1 MSFNKYITKQN
12 LKYNLLI
19 TGISGDIGSATC
31 KHFRQKN
38 FNIYGISRKNHE
50 NIDNVINIKHD
61 LSKSPLHLTNI
72 DYCIHT
78 AGISPSKKWNNKY
91 IIENGVIT
99 NNLLKSLSN
108 TNCKRLIFL
117 SSISIYDGLS
127 KCKVIDETTDITN
140 PYGYGL
146 SKYISEKI
154 IENNYLTYTILRIP
168 GIIIKNKKKIWLE
181 KTIDLATQSK
191 NIEIYNHDDYFN
203 NVLSI
208 YDLLNFTELQLM
220 DRSPSNYTFTLGA
233 SKMIKMHEM
242 AKYVV
247 DITNSKSTIHI
258 KESKYNNPYIKSA
271 NAIRNGF
278 KPTGVLDTIKYY
290 INLK

>member
-1 MSFNKYITKQN
+1 

-19 TGISGDIGSATC
+19 TGITGDIGSATC
-31 KHFRQKN
+31 KYFRQKN
-38 FNIYGISRKNHE
+38 FNIYGISRKNHK
-50 NIDNVINIKHD
+50 NIDNVININHD
-61 LSKSPLHLTNI
+61 LSKSQLHLLNI

-154 IENNYLTYTILRIP
+154 IEDNIFTYTILRIP

-208 YDLLNFTELQLM
+208 SDLLNFIELQLM
-220 DRSPSNYTFTLGA
+220 DRSSSNYTFTLGA
-233 SKMIKMHEM
+233 SKMIKIHDM
-242 AKYVV
+242 AKYIV
-247 DITNSKSTIHI
+247 DITNSKSIIHI
-258 KESKYNNPYIKSA
+258 KESKNNNPHIKSA

-290 INLK
+290 INL